1 MGVHFYNAMQLQSLD
16 EKYME
21 NLPGPDF
28 VGYETKIGA
37 VLPGN
42 AIFFAKHKA
51 MLGAVAAKSAAQK
64 LLTYP

>member
-1 MGVHFYNAMQLQSLD
+1 MGIHFYNAMQLQSID

-28 VGYETKIGA
+28 VGYETMAGA

-51 MLGAVAAKSAAQK
+51 MLAAVAAKETVK
-64 LLTYP
+64 KMMK